1 MITQPRFNVLL
12 QLQFYNIFTNVLS
25 IIFKSF
31 HWHFKDLWT
40 TYFFCC
46 IRCWPYSPQY
56 NWYMYWRL
64 ASFEEIIQIWIISP
78 KDNDLQYIFKLAASF
93 FTRYSLLVSLYFL
106 LVTCFFSLIIGYLS
120 LVTCFF
126 LLVTLLITR
135 YLFLLTRFFLL
146 FTRYLPLVTHC
157 YLLGIHYVL
166 LVQYCIIFT
175 MFTLSYTS
183 VPEKEYRS
191 VDIVCYDVDLIVF
204 RLDFQ
209 GITNEYNCWEII
221 AE

>member
-1 MITQPRFNVLL
+1 MR
-12 QLQFYNIFTNVLS
+12 
-25 IIFKSF
+25 
-31 HWHFKDLWT
+31 
-40 TYFFCC
+40 
-46 IRCWPYSPQY
+46 
-56 NWYMYWRL
+56 
-64 ASFEEIIQIWIISP
+64 
-78 KDNDLQYIFKLAASF
+78 
-93 FTRYSLLVSLYFL
+93 
-106 LVTCFFSLIIGYLS
+106 FFSLIIGYIS
-120 LVTCFF
+120 
-126 LLVTLLITR
+126 LVTLLITR
-135 YLFLLTRFFLL
+135 YLFPLTRFFLH

-209 GITNEYNCWEII
+209 GITNEYNCREIT